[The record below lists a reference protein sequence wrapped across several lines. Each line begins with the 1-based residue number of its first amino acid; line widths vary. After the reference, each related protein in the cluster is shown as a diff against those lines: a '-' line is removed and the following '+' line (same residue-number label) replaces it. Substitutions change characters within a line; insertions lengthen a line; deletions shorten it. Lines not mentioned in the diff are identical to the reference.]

1 MMVIRPVERSDVSA
15 LMQLASKTGGGLTSL
30 PANEATLSARI
41 ERAIKTWQGE
51 LPKSEQGYVFVLEDS
66 ETGTVAGIC
75 AIEVAVGLN
84 DPWYNYRVG
93 TLVHAS
99 KELNVYNALPTLFL
113 SNDHTGSSEL
123 CTLFLDPD
131 WRKEGNGYLLSKSR
145 FMFMAAFRDKFNDKV
160 VAEMRGVIDEHGYSP
175 FWQSLGKR
183 FFSMDFSRAD
193 FLCGTGQKA
202 FIAELMPKHPIYTH
216 FLSQEAQD
224 VIGQVHPQTAP
235 ARAVLEKEGFRYRN
249 YIDIFDGGP
258 TLECD
263 IDRVRA
269 IRKSRLVEVAEGQPA
284 QGDFPAC
291 LVANENYH
299 HFRVVL
305 VRTDP
310 ATERLILTAA
320 QLDALKCHAGS
331 RSSGAPVRRGENSMT
346 LWINGD
352 WITGQGASR
361 VKRNPVS
368 GEVLWQGNDADAAQ
382 VGQACRAAR
391 AAFPRWARLSFGD
404 RQVRVER
411 FAGLLESN
419 KAELTAIIARETGKP
434 RWEAATEVTAMIN
447 KIAISIKAYHVRTGE
462 QRSEMPDGAASLR
475 HRPHGVLA
483 VFGPYN
489 FPGHLPNGHIVP
501 ALLAGNTIIF
511 KPSEL
516 TPWSGEAV
524 MRLWQQAGLP
534 PGVLNLVQGGRETGQ
549 ALSAL
554 EDLDGLLFTG
564 SANTGYQLH
573 RQLSGQ
579 PEKILALEMG
589 GNNPLIIDEAADI
602 DAAVHLTIQSAF
614 VTAGQRCTCARRLLL
629 KSGAQ
634 GDAFLARL
642 VAVSQRLTPGNWDD
656 EPQPF
661 IGGLISEQA
670 AQQVV
675 TAWQELEAM
684 GGRTLLAPR
693 LLRAGTSLLTPG
705 IIEMTGVTGVPDEE
719 VFGPLLRVWR
729 YDTFDEA
736 ITMAN
741 NTRFGLSCGL
751 VSPRG
756 KNSIN
761 CCLRRGRGLLTGI
774 NRLPALPVPRHSA
787 ALALPVTIAP
797 APGMPQIIVPGRWR
811 AWSRTR

>member
-1 MMVIRPVERSDVSA
+1 
-15 LMQLASKTGGGLTSL
+15 
-30 PANEATLSARI
+30 
-41 ERAIKTWQGE
+41 
-51 LPKSEQGYVFVLEDS
+51 
-66 ETGTVAGIC
+66 
-75 AIEVAVGLN
+75 
-84 DPWYNYRVG
+84 
-93 TLVHAS
+93 
-99 KELNVYNALPTLFL
+99 
-113 SNDHTGSSEL
+113 
-123 CTLFLDPD
+123 
-131 WRKEGNGYLLSKSR
+131 
-145 FMFMAAFRDKFNDKV
+145 
-160 VAEMRGVIDEHGYSP
+160 
-175 FWQSLGKR
+175 
-183 FFSMDFSRAD
+183 
-193 FLCGTGQKA
+193 
-202 FIAELMPKHPIYTH
+202 
-216 FLSQEAQD
+216 
-224 VIGQVHPQTAP
+224 
-235 ARAVLEKEGFRYRN
+235 
-249 YIDIFDGGP
+249 
-258 TLECD
+258 
-263 IDRVRA
+263 
-269 IRKSRLVEVAEGQPA
+269 
-284 QGDFPAC
+284 
-291 LVANENYH
+291 
-299 HFRVVL
+299 
-305 VRTDP
+305 
-310 ATERLILTAA
+310 
-320 QLDALKCHAGS
+320 
-331 RSSGAPVRRGENSMT
+331 MT

-368 GEVLWQGNDADAAQ
+368 GEVLWQGNDAGAAQ
-382 VGQACRAAR
+382 VEQACRAAR
-391 AAFPRWARLSFGD
+391 AAFPRWARLSLAE
-404 RQVRVER
+404 RQVVVER

-447 KIAISIKAYHVRTGE
+447 KIAISVKAYHVRTGE

-589 GNNPLIIDEAADI
+589 GNNPLIIDEVADI

-675 TAWQELEAM
+675 TAWQQLEAM

-693 LLRAGTSLLTPG
+693 LLQSETSLLTPG
-705 IIEMTGVTGVPDEE
+705 IIEMTGVAGVPDVE
-719 VFGPLLRVWR
+719 VFGP
-729 YDTFDEA
+729 
-736 ITMAN
+736 
-741 NTRFGLSCGL
+741 
-751 VSPRG
+751 
-756 KNSIN
+756 
-761 CCLRRGRGLLTGI
+761 
-774 NRLPALPVPRHSA
+774 
-787 ALALPVTIAP
+787 
-797 APGMPQIIVPGRWR
+797 
-811 AWSRTR
+811 

>member
-1 MMVIRPVERSDVSA
+1 
-15 LMQLASKTGGGLTSL
+15 
-30 PANEATLSARI
+30 
-41 ERAIKTWQGE
+41 
-51 LPKSEQGYVFVLEDS
+51 
-66 ETGTVAGIC
+66 
-75 AIEVAVGLN
+75 
-84 DPWYNYRVG
+84 
-93 TLVHAS
+93 
-99 KELNVYNALPTLFL
+99 
-113 SNDHTGSSEL
+113 
-123 CTLFLDPD
+123 
-131 WRKEGNGYLLSKSR
+131 
-145 FMFMAAFRDKFNDKV
+145 
-160 VAEMRGVIDEHGYSP
+160 
-175 FWQSLGKR
+175 
-183 FFSMDFSRAD
+183 
-193 FLCGTGQKA
+193 
-202 FIAELMPKHPIYTH
+202 
-216 FLSQEAQD
+216 
-224 VIGQVHPQTAP
+224 
-235 ARAVLEKEGFRYRN
+235 
-249 YIDIFDGGP
+249 
-258 TLECD
+258 
-263 IDRVRA
+263 
-269 IRKSRLVEVAEGQPA
+269 
-284 QGDFPAC
+284 
-291 LVANENYH
+291 
-299 HFRVVL
+299 
-305 VRTDP
+305 
-310 ATERLILTAA
+310 
-320 QLDALKCHAGS
+320 
-331 RSSGAPVRRGENSMT
+331 MT

-382 VGQACRAAR
+382 VEQACRAAR
-391 AAFPRWARLSFGD
+391 AAFPRWARLSFAE
-404 RQVRVER
+404 RHAVVER
-411 FAGLLESN
+411 FAALLESN

-589 GNNPLIIDEAADI
+589 GNNPLIIDEVADI

-656 EPQPF
+656 EP
-661 IGGLISEQA
+661 
-670 AQQVV
+670 
-675 TAWQELEAM
+675 
-684 GGRTLLAPR
+684 
-693 LLRAGTSLLTPG
+693 
-705 IIEMTGVTGVPDEE
+705 GVPDEE

-736 ITMAN
+736 IRMAN

-751 VSPRG
+751 VSPEREKFDQLLLEARAG
-756 KNSIN
+756 IVNWNKP
-761 CCLRRGRGLLTGI
+761 LTGAASTAPFGGI
-774 NRLPALPVPRHSA
+774 GASGNHRPSAWYAADYCAWPMASLESDSLTLPATLN
-787 ALALPVTIAP
+787 
-797 APGMPQIIVPGRWR
+797 PGLDFSDEVVR
-811 AWSRTR
+811 